1 MVMTI
6 STPLDA
12 AFTLPAACPPDVA
25 SASTC
30 ALLMSKPCT
39 AWPALS
45 RFCAIGRPMLP
56 RPMKPIFA
64 MRPPPTPYLL
74 RLNLR
79 RLSELY
85 GHVGFLGNPNV
96 ERIRRHDHLLD
107 TERREFALGRRI
119 VDRLGDLGLHLGDHV
134 ARRLLWHEGAH
145 PEIEIGLRHAG
156 LDRGRHVGQRRRAL
170 GTRHRERQP
179 F

>member
-1 MVMTI
+1 MVMMI
-6 STPLDA
+6 STPLAA
-12 AFTLPAACPPDVA
+12 AFTPSAACPPEAA

-30 ALLMSKPCT
+30 ALFMSKPCT

-64 MRPPPTPYLL
+64 MRALLPTPCLL
-74 RLNLR
+74 RLDLR
-79 RLSELY
+79 RLGELY

-107 TERREFALGRRI
+107 
-119 VDRLGDLGLHLGDHV
+119 
-134 ARRLLWHEGAH
+134 
-145 PEIEIGLRHAG
+145 
-156 LDRGRHVGQRRRAL
+156 
-170 GTRHRERQP
+170 
-179 F
+179 